1 VYFRQFNGHT
11 QVNAADLRALRYP
24 TRAALID
31 LGRRLRGN
39 IPSQDALDAVVADTL
54 GLR

>member
-1 VYFRQFNGHT
+1 
-11 QVNAADLRALRYP
+11 
-24 TRAALID
+24 LID